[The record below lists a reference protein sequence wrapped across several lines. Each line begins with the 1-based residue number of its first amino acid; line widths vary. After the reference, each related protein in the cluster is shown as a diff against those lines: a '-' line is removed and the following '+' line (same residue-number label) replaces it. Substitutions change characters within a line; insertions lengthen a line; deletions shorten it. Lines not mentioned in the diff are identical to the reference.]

1 MYKGCIWAA
10 TQESQSLGFLTISDT
25 NQNVLSQKKARSL
38 DRRGIVNNFFFY
50 FCFCKKHLYIAWA
63 KIYCSNRLWVHLHG
77 TASASKYKAHLPQ
90 FCYIKVV
97 YKGCI
102 WAATQ
107 ESQSL
112 GFLTISDTNQNVLS
126 QKKARSFD
134 ISRRGIVNNFFS
146 IFASVKNICILHGQ
160 KYIAQTDCGYTSM
173 ELPRRANIR
182 HIYPSFAI

>member
-10 TQESQSLGFLTISDT
+10 TQESQSLGFLTLSDT

-38 DRRGIVNNFFFY
+38 
-50 FCFCKKHLYIAWA
+50 
-63 KIYCSNRLWVHLHG
+63 
-77 TASASKYKAHLPQ
+77 
-90 FCYIKVV
+90 
-97 YKGCI
+97 
-102 WAATQ
+102 
-107 ESQSL
+107 
-112 GFLTISDTNQNVLS
+112 
-126 QKKARSFD
+126 D